1 MNCKICFQ
9 PFDHSFRQPYILHCT
24 HTYCRGCVNA
34 EQICPICNIKIDGK
48 ILNLALLESI
58 PLSNYDKLKIES
70 LNSIKDIN
78 KMHTD
83 LNTKRQNKLDECFNK
98 LNQIKEIIT
107 NETNKNIDLLKAN
120 QKDLID
126 EINQLEIDLVTG
138 LTSKLIDQNEL
149 TNSVKNLE
157 ENELNEEELLILK
170 NTIMTKN
177 KDLNDLSIQIENFKK
192 DYEFVINENINFKQP
207 FIGELKTD
215 DKVKIKLKIQLI

>member
-9 PFDHSFRQPYILHCT
+9 PFDYSFRQPYILYCT
-24 HTYCRGCVNA
+24 HTYCRGCVNT
-34 EQICPICNIKIDGK
+34 EQMCPICNIKIDDK

-70 LNSIKDIN
+70 LNSIKDTN
-78 KMHTD
+78 KMLTD
-83 LNTKRQNKLDECFNK
+83 LITKRQSKLDECFYK

-126 EINQLEIDLVTG
+126 EINQLEINLDTN
-138 LTSKLIDQNEL
+138 LTSNLIDQNVL

-157 ENELNEEELLILK
+157 ENEFSEEELLILK
-170 NTIMTKN
+170 KTIMNKN

-192 DYEFVINENINFKQP
+192 NYEFIINENINFKQP

-215 DKVKIKLKIQLI
+215 NKVIIKLKIQ